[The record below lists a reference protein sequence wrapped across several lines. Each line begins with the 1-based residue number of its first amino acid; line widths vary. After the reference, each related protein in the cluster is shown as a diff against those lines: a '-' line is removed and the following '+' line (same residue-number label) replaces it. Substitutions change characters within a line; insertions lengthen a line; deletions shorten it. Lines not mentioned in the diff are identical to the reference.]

1 MHDILPE
8 SADDNPNASGT
19 GFTRDARSR
28 FEHCLTSALQRFA
41 ERGDA
46 LDPWEEEN
54 MLSALGAAS
63 LAEYELAVAFVEAAD
78 HPPARA
84 AAARGTRRS
93 PLSVAALQRRFE
105 RIRAAS
111 H

>member
-1 MHDILPE
+1 MHDALQEFP
-8 SADDNPNASGT
+8 DDNPAASSAGS
-19 GFTRDARSR
+19 GAEARAR
-28 FEHCLTSALQRFA
+28 FEDRLTAALQRLA
-41 ERGDA
+41 DRGGA

-63 LAEYELAVAFVEAAD
+63 LAEYELAAAFVEAAD
-78 HPPARA
+78 RPPGRA
-84 AAARGTRRS
+84 ASTRGLRRS

-111 H
+111 R